1 MKVAATFAESR
12 SLTVGTVGL
21 VPTMGYLHEGH
32 TSLLSAA
39 SAENDTVLMSLF
51 VNPLQFDEV
60 GDLDRYPRDID
71 RDLQFAEDGGAD
83 VVFAPGVDLMY
94 PPGEDTRVS
103 LPSLASSMEGQHRRG
118 HFEGVATVVAKL
130 FGGLQPQRA
139 YFGRKDAQQLAIV
152 RRMAE
157 DLAFPIEIRGRPIV
171 READGLAL
179 SSRNVFLDESARDS
193 ALSLIGG
200 LQAAADLAEAGQ
212 LEARALES
220 IVATTLVDAGPGVE
234 PDYVTLAARQDAA
247 PLPRLDRS
255 CFLAVAARVGGVRLI
270 DNVHFDLT
278 EVGMSVD
285 RGVRLDRPS
294 ILYEES

>member
-118 HFEGVATVVAKL
+118 HFEGVATVVARL

>member
-1 MKVAATFAESR
+1 
-12 SLTVGTVGL
+12 
-21 VPTMGYLHEGH
+21 MGYLHEGH

-118 HFEGVATVVAKL
+118 HFEGVATVVARL